1 MQVQQCIVVH
11 RPPVLSGIEIFLC
24 SGSGFYNKFE
34 ERHFVFVC
42 GLGKGAPE
50 SMEVLDPPDPVG
62 LRPEV
67 NSNDRHRIAQY
78 ICIVN
83 LCRYYSV
90 PQAGPRPPPG
100 VGVVCCMG

>member
-1 MQVQQCIVVH
+1 
-11 RPPVLSGIEIFLC
+11 
-24 SGSGFYNKFE
+24 
-34 ERHFVFVC
+34 
-42 GLGKGAPE
+42 
-50 SMEVLDPPDPVG
+50 MEVLDPPDPVG

-90 PQAGPRPPPG
+90 TQAGPRPPPG
-100 VGVVCCMG
+100 VGVVLLHGVNRRRHPFSFPSPLIMESRVL